1 MTMQPNNPD
10 TGGTGGDG
18 GNAGGTGQQQARSF
32 TQAELDALFAD
43 RARRSAES
51 AITDLLS
58 KSGVKTTDELLAL
71 LTEGKKLKDGQLSE
85 LEKLKAELSTANSK
99 ADQAVADG
107 QLALAKAKERLMR
120 AAVIAEATSQ
130 GFRAEAVHDVW
141 LIVDRAKIT
150 EKDDDFTGV
159 KEAVADVAK
168 SKPFW
173 MAGTPQQPRGT
184 PKPPD
189 KQTGDDKK
197 TPAKST
203 IRF

>member
-1 MTMQPNNPD
+1 MQPNIPN
-10 TGGTGGDG
+10 TGGAGGDG

-43 RARRSAES
+43 RAKRASES
-51 AITDLLS
+51 AISDLLGKAGA
-58 KSGVKTTDELLAL
+58 KSTDELLAFL
-71 LTEGKKLKDGQLSE
+71 AEGKKLKEGQLSE
-85 LEKLKAELSTANSK
+85 MDKLKADLDAANKK

-107 QLALAKAKERLMR
+107 QLALAKAKERLMK

-130 GFRAEAVHDVW
+130 GFRAEAVNDVW
-141 LIVDRAKIT
+141 LIVDRAKII
-150 EKDDDFTGV
+150 EKDDDYQGV
-159 KEAVADVAK
+159 KEAVAEVAK
-168 SKPFW
+168 LKPFW
-173 MAGTPQQPRGT
+173 MAGSDKTPRGT

-197 TPAKST
+197 QPPARPT